1 MKDEDAGV
9 DGSLDAEY
17 LGEFA
22 DGPVI
27 ISLTSEAQNMVIIS
41 VGKSKRTLKPFI
53 LKVLSVTCK
62 RANQSFWLVRC
73 LTVNAF
79 IISFFLK

>member
-27 ISLTSEAQNMVIIS
+27 VSLTSETQNMIIIS
-41 VGKSKRTLKPFI
+41 VRRYARTKRPII
-53 LKVLSVTCK
+53 LKLHSTCFVPCK
-62 RANQSFWLVRC
+62 RVSHSHWLVRNIW
-73 LTVNAF
+73 LTK
-79 IISFFLK
+79 IFF